1 MMCRKD
7 KQEEYQSQRKSRRL
21 QNLQKQSKGDMD
33 KEKEIENMYQVKKIM
48 QQRCE
53 EEVQIDNARKLW
65 AKVRRSKRIL
75 QMMYQL
81 GEDRITQL
89 INARK
94 DREKILQKKE
104 RKINSIFVSL
114 LESGLASKLIIPPKN
129 YWNMVVNNIIVVIFI
144 IYMVLF
150 PLYVSFDRELTDD
163 NFFRLVMFDMVFI
176 FDRFLDLFVGYYKED
191 G

>member
-1 MMCRKD
+1 
-7 KQEEYQSQRKSRRL
+7 
-21 QNLQKQSKGDMD
+21 MD